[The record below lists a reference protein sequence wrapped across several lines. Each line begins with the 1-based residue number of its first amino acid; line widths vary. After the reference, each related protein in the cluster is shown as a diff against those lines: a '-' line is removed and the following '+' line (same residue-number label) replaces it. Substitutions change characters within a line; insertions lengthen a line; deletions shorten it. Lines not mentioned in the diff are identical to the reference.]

1 MARTITTKPATVSSK
16 VADPYQQPCFSV
28 FTQQHSVYGAG
39 WMTYNHNLEYCS
51 NYTGD
56 GSYAYNRFR
65 TYTTSAPEF
74 FQNYASSQ
82 YFETQSTPS
91 SNSEACQNTC
101 NVGYLGHQNFHS
113 VGEYSKTAGYV
124 IANSGRQWRGNAFR
138 DCASIVNETH
148 QDYAIFTQHNSTTGT
163 WFTIGQR
170 SASRY
175 YCDTQQYGRNR
186 FNIPAQTSN
195 GQGMYASAC
204 YNAKTKK
211 FVVIEQETSNYRFQP
226 VVWNN
231 VPDFRAIATN
241 SSDYYHDEAESY
253 SAMADQQGGSV
264 YDFFQNTANRDLYD
278 RMTGNG
284 MNQYTG
290 QAEAHWRTMSCLCD
304 NGRLVTFSQTPS
316 NGCLVQR
323 WNADGTY
330 EGVLWNGTWTTS
342 YGYEQGS
349 RFGSRWQVST
359 SGKYWWAY
367 CPSYYYGAGL
377 YWIAVRVSDGKVMY
391 FQTNDSTHG
400 RMTCPIGL
408 NSMVITY
415 DTNAD
420 GPGIYHRE
428 IELDYFFNINADMY
442 NMPLDNNYN
451 AWTLDT
457 AGNSTDY
464 PLIIPAYYNTS
475 LFNTQLESNL

>member
-1 MARTITTKPATVSSK
+1 
-16 VADPYQQPCFSV
+16 
-28 FTQQHSVYGAG
+28 
-39 WMTYNHNLEYCS
+39 
-51 NYTGD
+51 
-56 GSYAYNRFR
+56 
-65 TYTTSAPEF
+65 
-74 FQNYASSQ
+74 
-82 YFETQSTPS
+82 
-91 SNSEACQNTC
+91 
-101 NVGYLGHQNFHS
+101 
-113 VGEYSKTAGYV
+113 
-124 IANSGRQWRGNAFR
+124 
-138 DCASIVNETH
+138 
-148 QDYAIFTQHNSTTGT
+148 
-163 WFTIGQR
+163 
-170 SASRY
+170 
-175 YCDTQQYGRNR
+175 
-186 FNIPAQTSN
+186 
-195 GQGMYASAC
+195 
-204 YNAKTKK
+204 
-211 FVVIEQETSNYRFQP
+211 
-226 VVWNN
+226 
-231 VPDFRAIATN
+231 
-241 SSDYYHDEAESY
+241 
-253 SAMADQQGGSV
+253 MADQQGGSV

-290 QAEAHWRTMSCLCD
+290 QAEAHWRTMPCLCD